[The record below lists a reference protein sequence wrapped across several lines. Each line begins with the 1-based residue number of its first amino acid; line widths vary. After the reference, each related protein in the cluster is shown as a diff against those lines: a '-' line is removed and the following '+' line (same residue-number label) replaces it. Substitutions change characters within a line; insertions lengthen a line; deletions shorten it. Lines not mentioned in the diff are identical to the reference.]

1 MFLRM
6 IGFSRLRGKVLFLNN
21 TVLHAIFYQRCLI
34 ATDILEKLLVHE
46 LQLVRSKNENM
57 IEQSDGGL

>member
-6 IGFSRLRGKVLFLNN
+6 IGFFRLRGKVLFLNN

-34 ATDILEKLLVHE
+34 ATDILKKLLSTATI
-46 LQLVRSKNENM
+46 SKIKERKH
-57 IEQSDGGL
+57 D